1 MAFSLNKLRLV
12 ALGGGTGLAT
22 LLRGIKGYVRRHD
35 EDEEAP
41 LDLSSL
47 TAVVTVSDDAGAT
60 GKLID
65 EFGILPP
72 GDIRG
77 CLTALA
83 DEEELLAK
91 LFLHK
96 FVGGGAFA
104 EQSFGNLLLTALI
117 QMNDNN
123 YLNAIKDASRV
134 LRVEGTI
141 LPATLDHV
149 RLCAEMDDGRVLV
162 GEDELNSNGGGRIRR
177 VFLAHRE
184 NGGDGGGAKAE
195 EFECRPMP
203 GVVEAVL
210 ESDVVI
216 LGPGGLYTSIIPNL
230 LVRGIPAAVKQAA
243 CRTIYIANVMTQ
255 PGKTD
260 GYSLSE
266 HIREVKKYGGF
277 PIDYVLV
284 NSREVSREVLEK
296 YEREGARQLL
306 FDRRDAED
314 VSTIDF
320 GGGREFQVVEG
331 SIIHAADVIAEVE
344 ERSIRREDG
353 AGDVQTK
360 TVLRHDPTKLA
371 AALIEVLEATQN

>member
-1 MAFSLNKLRLV
+1 MALSLNKLRLV
-12 ALGGGTGLAT
+12 AVGGGTGLAT
-22 LLRGIKGYVRRHD
+22 LLRGIKTYVRRHE

-72 GDIRG
+72 GDVRA
-77 CLTALA
+77 CLAALA
-83 DEEELLAK
+83 DEEELLSK

-96 FVGGGAFA
+96 FVGGGDFGGQA
-104 EQSFGNLLLTALI
+104 FGNLFLTALI

-134 LRVEGTI
+134 LRAEGTI
-141 LPATLDHV
+141 LPATLERV
-149 RLCAEMDDGRVLV
+149 RLCAETDDGRTLV
-162 GEDELNSNGGGRIRR
+162 GEDELNHNGAGRISR
-177 VFLAHRE
+177 VFLARRT
-184 NGGDGGGAKAE
+184 NGSGNGNGHPE
-195 EFECRPMP
+195 EVACDPMP
-203 GVVEAVL
+203 GVVEAIL
-210 ESDVVI
+210 DADVVI

-230 LVRGIPAAVKQAA
+230 LVSGIADAIKKAN

-260 GYSLSE
+260 TYSLSD
-266 HIREVKKYGGF
+266 HIREIKKYGGF

-284 NSREVSREVLEK
+284 NDREVSPAIREK
-296 YEREGARQLL
+296 YEREGAGQIL
-306 FDRRDAED
+306 FDPGESDE
-314 VSTIDF
+314 VSTVSF
-320 GGGREFQVVEG
+320 GEGRELLVVEG
-331 SIIHAADVIAEVE
+331 SIIHATDVITEVQE
-344 ERSIRREDG
+344 QSIRQEDG

-360 TVLRHDPTKLA
+360 TVLRHDPAKLTS
-371 AALIEVLEATQN
+371 ALIEVLKATQT